1 MIFLLKND
9 PLAPFPAVKFAEQEP
24 NGLLAVGGD
33 LSPERLVNAYR
44 HGVFPWYSDNE
55 PILWWSPDPRTVLYP
70 ERVKISRSLGKTLR
84 KEKFQVTLDT
94 AFSEVIHAC
103 AEPRPKSPGT
113 WLMPEMKAAYAELH
127 EQEVA
132 HSVEVWQEKQLVG
145 GLYGV
150 AIGGVFF
157 GESMFSRVSDS
168 SKVAFVF
175 LCRHLHRW
183 GYRLIDC
190 QVYTEH
196 LASLGAEEIP
206 RSVFCQSLD
215 AWCNLATDPDSWKN
229 TQSTHE

>member
-1 MIFLLKND
+1 MEV
-9 PLAPFPAVKFAEQEP
+9 P
-24 NGLLAVGGD
+24 
-33 LSPERLVNAYR
+33 SYR
-44 HGVFPWYSDNE
+44 VDNYSD
-55 PILWWSPDPRTVLYP
+55 R
-70 ERVKISRSLGKTLR
+70 
-84 KEKFQVTLDT
+84 
-94 AFSEVIHAC
+94 
-103 AEPRPKSPGT
+103 
-113 WLMPEMKAAYAELH
+113 
-127 EQEVA
+127 
-132 HSVEVWQEKQLVG
+132 G

-206 RSVFCQSLD
+206 RSDFCHSLD
-215 AWCNLATDPDSWKN
+215 VWCNLATDPDSWKN
-229 TQSTHE
+229 TQPTHE